1 MTNSIKHIGD
11 KLVVGQ
17 LDVSFLDA
25 GSRLLPGTAVLN
37 GPVYMGLVT
46 NAVIP
51 RANCM
56 MGPGVTAPKTLEV
69 VGVSDIIG
77 ITNVSGVVNRFA
89 FTTAKGAT
97 VKLGISIKKALGAS
111 LGLSTKATKQLTH
124 GKKIC
129 SAGIVTPN
137 IKAGL
142 GKFVTCKADL
152 GVFKKVAAPFK
163 KFDIPHPSKPG
174 YRLAHTCIE
183 GPEIAVYYRGKL
195 ENSNIIELPD
205 YWKNLINPET
215 ITVHLT
221 PHNFHQELYV
231 KSIEWGSRIKVI
243 NNSGGNID
251 CSYVV
256 YAERIDV
263 EKLVVEYK
271 EDENPDI
278 CPEKNN

>member
-11 KLVVGQ
+11 KLVVGE
-17 LDVSFLDA
+17 LDVSFLDV
-25 GSRLLPGTAVLN
+25 GSRLLPGTSVLN
-37 GPVYMGLVT
+37 GPVYIGLVAS
-46 NAVIP
+46 AVIP

-56 MGPGVTAPKTLEV
+56 MGPGITSPKTLEV

-77 ITNVSGVVNRFA
+77 ITNVTGVVNRFA

-97 VKLGISIKKALGAS
+97 IKLGVSIKKALGAS
-111 LGLSTKATKQLTH
+111 LGLSTKAAKQLTH

-129 SAGIVTPN
+129 SAGIVTPS

-152 GVFKKVAAPFK
+152 GVFKAVAAPFK

-174 YRLAHTCIE
+174 YRLTHTCIE
-183 GPEIAVYYRGKL
+183 GPEIGVYYRGKL
-195 ENSNIIELPD
+195 KNCNVIELPD
-205 YWKNLINPET
+205 YWKNLIDPET

-221 PHNFHQELYV
+221 PHTFHQELYV
-231 KSIEWGSRIKVI
+231 KDIQWGSRINII

-251 CSYVV
+251 CSYIV

-263 EKLVVEYK
+263 EKLVVEYEEK
-271 EDENPDI
+271 KSDF